1 MQEAEASPR
10 QPPIPRA
17 PSSGDDNYINS
28 HDDADDGLLTEF
40 KAHQKATGTGREPEP
55 WSSLANMAQETES
68 APATLTKITMAFR
81 LACKLRPPIF

>member
-40 KAHQKATGTGREPEP
+40 KAPQKATGTGREPEP
-55 WSSLANMAQETES
+55 
-68 APATLTKITMAFR
+68 
-81 LACKLRPPIF
+81 